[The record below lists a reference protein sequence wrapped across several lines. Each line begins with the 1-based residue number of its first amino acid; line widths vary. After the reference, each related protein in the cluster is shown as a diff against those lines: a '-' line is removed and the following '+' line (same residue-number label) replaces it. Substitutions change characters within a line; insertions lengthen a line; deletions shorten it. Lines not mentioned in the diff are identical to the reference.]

1 MQERYLG
8 DVHDFVKYALL
19 RFLHDALG
27 LRIGVNWYKSCPED
41 LGESYSDDGEQ
52 RYHLK
57 NGEWEEWD
65 SDLFKRILHFE
76 HSAERRLDRIRVL
89 GILPADTLYFE
100 DIVPVEVKERCSWHQ
115 RARSIFT
122 DTDLVF
128 LDPDNGFQVKSMKPQ
143 KSPNYSFFQE
153 AVDFLLMDKVVV
165 GIQFARQCD
174 PKEWGITR
182 REQLHALAGNR
193 DILPIVS
200 GRVSPNILFL
210 TLAPP
215 QRVKQVRKAILD
227 FSNCSPKFAR
237 DKRRAEIIT

>member
-19 RFLHDALG
+19 RFLRDALG
-27 LRIGVNWYKSCPED
+27 LRIGVNWYLTFPED
-41 LGESYSDDGEQ
+41 LGESGSNDGEQ

-57 NGEWEEWD
+57 KGEWENWD
-65 SDLFKRILHFE
+65 SNLFKRILCLE
-76 HSAERRLDRIRVL
+76 HSAQRRLDRIRML

-100 DIVPVEVKERCSWHQ
+100 DIVPVNVKERCSWHK
-115 RARSIFT
+115 RARAIFA
-122 DTDLVF
+122 DADLVF

-143 KSPNYSFFQE
+143 ESPKYSFFQE

-174 PKEWGITR
+174 PKERGITR
-182 REQLHALAGNR
+182 REQLHALAGNQ
-193 DILPIVS
+193 DMLPIVR

-215 QRVKQVRKAILD
+215 QRVKQVSKALFD
-227 FSNCSPKFAR
+227 FADCSPRFAK
-237 DKRRAEIIT
+237 DKRRAEIII